1 MSEAKTFCTCER
13 TSCPRHPTN
22 HDQGCTPCIELNLAL
37 RKIPTCF
44 FAAADPDRTW
54 QGFDFEEFA
63 RIVTEQAAKKA
74 AQTNE
79 ED

>member
-1 MSEAKTFCTCER
+1 MVTRLQFT
-13 TSCPRHPTN
+13 H
-22 HDQGCTPCIELNLAL
+22 TPEIS
-37 RKIPTCF
+37 IPTCF